1 MKAVPVFLYHSVSDD
16 PPPWIAPYTVTP
28 AAFRRQ
34 LDRIVDSGRPVVPLR
49 RLVAAILGGPPVPPR
64 AAVLTFDDGFADFYW
79 TVAPLLAERGLPA
92 TLYVTVGAVHPPG
105 GRPTGSLFPPA
116 DMLNWRQISTLD
128 AMGVEI
134 GGHSV
139 THAQLDTVYGQRCT
153 DEIVDCKRRLEDAL
167 GHEVAA
173 FAYPHGYS
181 SPAVRRKVR
190 EAGWTSATAV
200 ENKFSSGTDSVLR
213 ICRLMVRNDTPDH
226 VFEDWVAGRGA
237 RIGPV
242 PESLYT
248 RLWRNYRRL
257 RTAVGSP
264 VGRPSNG

>member
-1 MKAVPVFLYHSVSDD
+1 
-16 PPPWIAPYTVTP
+16 
-28 AAFRRQ
+28 
-34 LDRIVDSGRPVVPLR
+34 
-49 RLVAAILGGPPVPPR
+49 
-64 AAVLTFDDGFADFYW
+64 
-79 TVAPLLAERGLPA
+79 
-92 TLYVTVGAVHPPG
+92 
-105 GRPTGSLFPPA
+105 
-116 DMLNWRQISTLD
+116 MLNWRQIATLD
-128 AMGVEI
+128 AMGFEI

-139 THAQLDTVYGQRCT
+139 THAQLDTVHGRRCT

-167 GHEVAA
+167 GHGTSA

-200 ENKFSSGTDSVLR
+200 ENKFSSASDNVLR
-213 ICRLMVRNDTPDH
+213 ICRLMVRADTPDR
-226 VFEDWVAGRGA
+226 VLRAWTEGRGA
-237 RIGPV
+237 RTGPV
-242 PESLYT
+242 PEGLYT